1 MTKMQM
7 PPNANVP
14 YEWQVGSDNGKLAI
28 VVPSWGQSDK
38 TSYLILM
45 DKDSRELKCECKGFE
60 MHHDCHHVRGL
71 IWFCAGPR
79 HKKKGMQPS
88 SLDAWKSIQADLGLK
103 QKTVFKALQE
113 IGEASNKQISRL
125 LGWPINTITPRVL
138 ELRKMGLVDFSRE
151 QVDLKT
157 NRTEIVWRAV

>member
-1 MTKMQM
+1 MQM
-7 PPNANVP
+7 PPNANIP
-14 YEWQVGSDNGKLAI
+14 YEWQIGSENGQLAI

-45 DKDSRELKCECKGFE
+45 DKKTRELRCECKGFE
-60 MHHDCHHVRGL
+60 MKGDCHHIRGL
-71 IWFCAGPR
+71 IWFTSGPR
-79 HKKKGMQPS
+79 HKRKGMQPS
-88 SLDAWKSIQADLGLK
+88 SLDAWKSIKEDLMPR
-103 QKTVFKALQE
+103 QKTVLRTLQE
-113 IGEASNKQISRL
+113 IGEASNKQISKL

-138 ELRKMGLVDFSRE
+138 ELRNMGLVDFSRE